1 MIKVDGLTKRYGS
14 TLAVDDLSFEVAPG
28 KVTGFLGPNGA
39 GKSTTMRLIM
49 GLDYPDVGQ
58 ASIGGRRYGQ
68 LAWPLAEV
76 GALLETRAFHPG
88 RSARAH
94 LLALAAAGG
103 IARRRVGDVLAMVGL
118 DTVAGRR
125 AGTFSLGMAQR
136 LGIAAALLG
145 DPGVLLFD
153 EPVNGLDPE
162 GVRWV
167 RNLLKTLAAEGRTV
181 LVSSHLIS
189 EIAVTAE
196 RLIVIGRGRLLAD
209 ATVTGLAARGGG
221 SLEDAFFTL
230 TRQSSQFQTGASGA
244 HPAGLAGR
252 QRRHRP

>member
-58 ASIGGRRYGQ
+58 ASIGGRRYRQ
-68 LAWPLAEV
+68 LAWPLAEA
-76 GALLETRAFHPG
+76 GALLETRAFHPS

-118 DTVAGRR
+118 DTVAG
-125 AGTFSLGMAQR
+125 GG
-136 LGIAAALLG
+136 
-145 DPGVLLFD
+145 PGRS
-153 EPVNGLDPE
+153 P
-162 GVRWV
+162 
-167 RNLLKTLAAEGRTV
+167 
-181 LVSSHLIS
+181 
-189 EIAVTAE
+189 
-196 RLIVIGRGRLLAD
+196 
-209 ATVTGLAARGGG
+209 
-221 SLEDAFFTL
+221 
-230 TRQSSQFQTGASGA
+230 
-244 HPAGLAGR
+244 
-252 QRRHRP
+252 